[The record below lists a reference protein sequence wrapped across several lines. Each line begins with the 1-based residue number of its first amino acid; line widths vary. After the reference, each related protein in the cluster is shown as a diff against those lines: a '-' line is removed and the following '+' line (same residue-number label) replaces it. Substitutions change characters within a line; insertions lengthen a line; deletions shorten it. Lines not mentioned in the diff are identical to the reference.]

1 MFIERSAGRI
11 RLARFVFVAVGLL
24 PCLAVVGW
32 AAYLGSAVHRDAVR
46 GSWEKVVGLPLEI
59 GAIDHPR
66 PGVVRA
72 SRWSIVTAAGG
83 RRLELPTVEI
93 ESAAHEDRIRIDR
106 ARVDAPT
113 AAVLAGLGREWLQG
127 DVRHPRNCV
136 VEVADFG
143 WSSDG
148 LIEAGAEAGGQPQ
161 SPIPVRIECV
171 ARGKTRAIRVVRR
184 AAVEDELRIVR
195 AVDDAD
201 GRGAERIEVDAT
213 WSDAIPLAILTAAAG
228 WDGGSIVAVGGSAT
242 AAGEV
247 HTSRDGDGWDGIARG
262 RLLGIDLRPCAE
274 RVKAS
279 ASGTATI
286 IVDRLA
292 WRDGRLDDAVIECLT
307 TAGWVDAAL
316 FDRLVIALGCKPGP
330 AAATSGAMPTRAFDA
345 AGCVL
350 RLHDG
355 QLDLQPSPAV
365 PGGLASTG
373 GVPLLQPPTVAVPFD
388 RLAWMLSPPAA
399 TFVPAAGPGAWLMS
413 ILPPRTSLPPTA
425 EGRTTNSAAREG
437 NRGF

>member
-11 RLARFVFVAVGLL
+11 RLARVVFVAVGLL

-32 AAYLGSAVHRDAVR
+32 ATYLRSTAHRDAVR
-46 GSWEKVVGLPLEI
+46 GAWEKAVGLPLEI
-59 GAIDHPR
+59 GAVEHPR

-72 SRWSIVTAAGG
+72 RRWSIVTAGGG

-93 ESAAHEDRIRIDR
+93 ESAAHEDRIRIDV

-113 AAVLAGLGREWLQG
+113 AAMLAGLGREWLRG

-143 WSSDG
+143 WSSG
-148 LIEAGAEAGGQPQ
+148 GPPEAGAEAGGEPT
-161 SPIPVRIECV
+161 SPIPLRIECV
-171 ARGKTRAIRVVRR
+171 ARGKTRAVRMVRR
-184 AAVEDELRIVR
+184 AAVEDELRIVL
-195 AVDDAD
+195 AVDDTG
-201 GRGAERIEVDAT
+201 GRNGERIEVDAT
-213 WSDAIPLAILTAAAG
+213 WSDAIPLAILAAAAG
-228 WDGGSIVAVGGSAT
+228 WDAGSIAATGVSAT
-242 AAGEV
+242 AAGDV
-247 HTSRDGDGWDGIARG
+247 HASRDGDGWDGSARG
-262 RLLGIDLRPCAE
+262 RLVGIDLLPCAE
-274 RVKAS
+274 RVKAA
-279 ASGTATI
+279 ASGTATV

-330 AAATSGAMPTRAFDA
+330 AATMSAALPTRAFDA

-350 RLHDG
+350 RLRDG
-355 QLDLQPSPAV
+355 QFDLQPSPAV

-373 GVPLLQPPTVAVPFD
+373 GVPLLQPPTAAVPFD

-399 TFVPAAGPGAWLMS
+399 AFVPAAGPGAWLMS
-413 ILPPRTSLPPTA
+413 ILPSRNPGPSEA
-425 EGRTTNSAAREG
+425 GEKTTNSAARARE
-437 NRGF
+437 RGF